1 MGRVAGPYEAEFPIG
16 TIVRVADRE
25 GLERFQREWRFH
37 HPLGDEQLE
46 FGGCVAL
53 VLDVGYYHGGDELYR
68 LEGIPGTWHEVCLA
82 AEGVRRE
89 DVKPPLFVIDG
100 DDLMLCRSLETLEA
114 FVEPPDAAAACVF
127 DAEGRVLALRA
138 ITHEPRA
145 LRSLR
150 RWLPRRRCTRALP
163 TATIEPR
170 TLEAALKRILS
181 PLDAEIRQRTLEEI
195 VASIERFGIR
205 DHGETR

>member
-25 GLERFQREWRFH
+25 SLERFQREWRFH

-46 FGGCVAL
+46 FAGCVAL
-53 VLDVGYYHGGDELYR
+53 VLDVGYYHGGGELYS

-100 DDLMLCRSLETLEA
+100 DDLMLCRSLEALEV
-114 FVEPPDAAAACVF
+114 FVEPPNAADACVF
-127 DAEGRVLALRA
+127 DAVGRVLVLRA
-138 ITHEPRA
+138 VADEPKA

-150 RWLPRRRCTRALP
+150 RWIPRRRFTRALP
-163 TATIEPR
+163 TATIDPR
-170 TLEAALKRILS
+170 TLEGALKRILS
-181 PLDAEIRQRTLEEI
+181 PFDAEIGQRTLEEI
-195 VASIERFGIR
+195 VAGIDRFGIR
-205 DHGETR
+205 IQGDTR